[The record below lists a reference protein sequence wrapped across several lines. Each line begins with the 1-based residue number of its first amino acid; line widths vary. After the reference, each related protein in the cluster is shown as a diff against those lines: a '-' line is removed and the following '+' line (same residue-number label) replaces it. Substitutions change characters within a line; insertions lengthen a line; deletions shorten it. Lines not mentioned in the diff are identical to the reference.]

1 MSSIRFTRRRSA
13 AAALA
18 WAASLAAIAGIGAAE
33 PGEPPATF
41 AYENRLVRVENPRP
55 ILADFPEFCEPVVE
69 SARFEAPP
77 LVNEAGGNLAV
88 RAWRFSYNARGIIE
102 IPNRLDGR
110 ATAIIVVHPWG
121 IDDGQGWNSPEPAGV
136 AFNCTPEKNRAYHLH
151 VEKVLNPLLER
162 LRDRVAL
169 VAYSLP
175 GKEDPIR
182 KQIYRSIR
190 GRPTDAER
198 AAGLGE
204 LDAKLR
210 GFKYQANPL
219 EAQFQLARERTVADY
234 FRKFPGLDAT
244 AKFNGEGFWELP
256 IPVVKG
262 IRQDPDDVVIYDG
275 DGYPPLREFLRAQG
289 VRHVLL
295 TGYATDMCYC
305 RTTAGY
311 ENLDPDFNVFL
322 VGDAS
327 CATFPANNTPR
338 YATNAALSFASL
350 EHLITQCSW
359 IEAEAQVA
367 NQRDDRAVQP

>member
-1 MSSIRFTRRRSA
+1 MRLHFRVFTFCWFA
-13 AAALA
+13 MAPATGVLLA
-18 WAASLAAIAGIGAAE
+18 VETPETAE
-33 PGEPPATF
+33 PFT
-41 AYENRLVRVENPRP
+41 YENRLVRVENPAP

-77 LVNEAGGNLAV
+77 LVNEAGGNIAV

-110 ATAIIVVHPWG
+110 QTAVIVVHPWG
-121 IDDGQGWNSPEPAGV
+121 IDDGQGWNSPEPGGV
-136 AFNCTPEKNRAYHLH
+136 AFNCTPEKNRAYHTH
-151 VEKVLNPLLER
+151 VERVLNPFLKR
-162 LRDRVAL
+162 MRDKVAL

-175 GKEDPIR
+175 GSEDPIR
-182 KQIYRSIR
+182 KKVYRSIR
-190 GRPTDAER
+190 TRPSEVDLAEGQR
-198 AAGLGE
+198 E
-204 LDAKLR
+204 LDARLR
-210 GFKYQANPL
+210 GFKYEGSPL
-219 EAQFQLARERTVADY
+219 DTQLMLSRDKTVADY
-234 FRKFPGLDAT
+234 FRRFPGLDAT
-244 AKFNGEGFWELP
+244 AKFNGEGFWQLP

-262 IRQDPDDVVIYDG
+262 IERSADDVVIYDA
-275 DGYPPLREFLRAQG
+275 DGYEPLRDFLRAQG
-289 VRHVLL
+289 IKHILL

-305 RTTAGY
+305 KTTAGY

-359 IEAEAQVA
+359 IAADARVAET
-367 NQRDDRAVQP
+367 NEK